1 MTIRPYD
8 EVSKDPK
15 ASPLERETALLTE
28 WNKTLHENAALRG
41 RMARL
46 CRAVSARM
54 QADEP
59 TPEERLELI
68 ESYDSACA
76 SLANK
81 ADMPSGRE

>member
-1 MTIRPYD
+1 MNALTLC

-15 ASPLERETALLTE
+15 ASPLERETALLT
-28 WNKTLHENAALRG
+28 ENAALRG

-59 TPEERLELI
+59 TPEERLELMK
-68 ESYDSACA
+68 SYDSACA
-76 SLANK
+76 LLANDQDQTRP
-81 ADMPSGRE
+81 AE